1 MRKSRG
7 ARIKIQQKA
16 PLTYSLTHA
25 NQRFFL
31 DVNIPEGTQNVV
43 LTGNRFVDF
52 VGFKPVDSI
61 ETLNLDNNPILSFRG
76 FPLMPNLRSL
86 SMIGTPIAGLQNF
99 RVQALACCGP
109 KLRYING
116 SDVTSNEKSAA
127 AAFGDQKLSHDFLIR
142 GWIPKKPIAIQP
154 DRGIDY
160 SKSTGKKGAPQALP
174 AKKRIE
180 KIVESQDADPVS
192 VRAVRVLRAQGN
204 DTAQIRAFLR
214 KHFAPTKEKEYTG
227 KAPTY
232 KKKQE
237 TAVEVQIQHQQEL
250 INVMAAQL
258 QALRTGNRTFN
269 EYNEM
274 VETAGRLL
282 IENAEF
288 LARLESG
295 EPLEKTETVKVVR
308 RDYELLRAAIVEF
321 LDVDASTPDCEL
333 ISALNEIP
341 ISDSVP
347 EKRSS
352 SSSSSDSSFELTSQ
366 HTETSHAASSI
377 SSGKDRG
384 VELEAA
390 APEPDNEAKSSSSHK
405 SHSSKHEDEKTE
417 SDKNDSDD
425 KKSSDSSDS
434 SDKEELSEGSSSD
447 HEEKEQKQAEILSE
461 DPTPM
466 DAQAEEEAQEEPS
479 VEEVFVEKADDVQ
492 ARETPADDQ
501 RSSSRS
507 SKRKQ
512 SSESAASE
520 SSSKKRK
527 NSTKSAASASSS
539 KNKKQSNE
547 SAASENSSK
556 RRKDSTESA
565 ASASSSKKRK
575 QSNESA
581 ASASSSKKRKQNSDK
596 ASRESSA
603 SEASEKS
610 DDEVPDTKDASD
622 EHSRSSR
629 SSRSSRKHSRESS
642 ASERSSRSKKHS
654 DDKHSH
660 SSRSKSR
667 QASDEPA
674 PQPEEPP
681 KPEPVKE
688 EQAKASTDT
697 DNHSKASSKRKSSD
711 DSDNFSPFKSETSSY
726 FKSPKDKQPSD
737 SPKEEQPQEEKKV
750 TIYPDNIPRSQRL
763 PPPTS
768 PMGRRGSPGRRRPTI
783 LHNLK

>member
-7 ARIKIQQKA
+7 ARLKIQQKA

-25 NQRFFL
+25 NRRFFL

-116 SDVTSNEKSAA
+116 SEVTSNEKSAA

-154 DRGIDY
+154 DRGIDF
-160 SKSTGKKGAPQALP
+160 SRTAGKKGAPQALP

-180 KIVESQDADPVS
+180 KIVASQDADPVS

-214 KHFAPTKEKEYTG
+214 KHFAPTKEKDYTG
-227 KAPTY
+227 KAATY

-274 VETAGRLL
+274 VETAGKLL

-295 EPLEKTETVKVVR
+295 APLEKTETVKVVK

-321 LDVDASTPDCEL
+321 LDVDERTPDSEL
-333 ISALNEIP
+333 ISALNEISV
-341 ISDSVP
+341 SDSVP

-352 SSSSSDSSFELTSQ
+352 SSSDSSSTELPSQ
-366 HTETSHAASSI
+366 LTETSNAAGSLSSD
-377 SSGKDRG
+377 KERG
-384 VELEAA
+384 VELEPA

-405 SHSSKHEDEKTE
+405 SHSSKSEDEKTE
-417 SDKNDSDD
+417 SDQHDSDD

-434 SDKEELSEGSSSD
+434 SHKEELSEGSSSD
-447 HEEKEQKQAEILSE
+447 HEEKEQKQAEILSK
-461 DPTPM
+461 DPTPVEV
-466 DAQAEEEAQEEPS
+466 QVEKEAPPQEES
-479 VEEVFVEKADDVQ
+479 SKEEVAVENSDDVQ
-492 ARETPADDQ
+492 ERETPGDDQ
-501 RSSSRS
+501 PSSSRS
-507 SKRKQ
+507 SKKRKESNESAASESSSKHTKQ
-512 SSESAASE
+512 SKESAASESSSKRRKNSTESAASE

-527 NSTKSAASASSS
+527 QLQDGDRSSGNGST
-539 KNKKQSNE
+539 
-547 SAASENSSK
+547 
-556 RRKDSTESA
+556 
-565 ASASSSKKRK
+565 
-575 QSNESA
+575 
-581 ASASSSKKRKQNSDK
+581 
-596 ASRESSA
+596 
-603 SEASEKS
+603 SEAAVSEKP
-610 DDEVPDTKDASD
+610 DEEAPATKDVSD
-622 EHSRSSR
+622 EQPSSSR
-629 SSRSSRKHSRESS
+629 SSRRSRKHSRESS
-642 ASERSSRSKKHS
+642 ASERSSKSKKHHSHS

-667 QASDEPA
+667 QQSDEP
-674 PQPEEPP
+674 EEAP
-681 KPEPVKE
+681 KPEPIPEPAKE
-688 EQAKASTDT
+688 EQAKASSDT
-697 DNHSKASSKRKSSD
+697 DNHSKASSKGKSSD

-726 FKSPKDKQPSD
+726 FKSPKDKPSD
-737 SPKEEQPQEEKKV
+737 SPKEEHPEEEKKV
-750 TIYPDNIPRSQRL
+750 EIYPDNIPRSQRL

-783 LHNLK
+783 LHGLK